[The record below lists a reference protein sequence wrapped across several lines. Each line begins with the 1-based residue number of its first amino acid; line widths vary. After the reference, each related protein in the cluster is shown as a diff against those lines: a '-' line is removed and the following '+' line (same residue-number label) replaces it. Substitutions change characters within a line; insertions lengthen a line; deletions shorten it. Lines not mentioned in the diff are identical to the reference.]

1 MGLLFVGVLAGVL
14 IGFGW
19 FAPSRGY
26 FLGCVSR
33 PCFDRV
39 AVAQPAQPMPTALA
53 QEPAAVRSSS
63 ATPARPGKS
72 SSPKTSSPKTSSSK
86 TSPPKK
92 RGSTDLAKA
101 APPQTSI
108 SVPAPERPAEMSD
121 PALDKA
127 KVAIATQMGELE
139 MAEFSDVKRAMRKNM
154 LGRRVDTICGRV
166 KGRSA
171 SGGETGE
178 RLFLYLVKEDEA
190 YVVDGKSG
198 SAASTAYRNICN

>member
-1 MGLLFVGVLAGVL
+1 MGLLFVGVLAGIL

-26 FLGCVSR
+26 FLGCASR

-39 AVAQPAQPMPTALA
+39 AVAQPAQPMPKALA
-53 QEPAAVRSSS
+53 QEPAVVRSNS
-63 ATPARPGKS
+63 ATPAKPGK
-72 SSPKTSSPKTSSSK
+72 TSTL
-86 TSPPKK
+86 KK
-92 RGSTDLAKA
+92 RGSTELATA
-101 APPQTSI
+101 ASPRTTI
-108 SVPAPERPAEMSD
+108 SVPAPERTAEMSD

-127 KVAIATQMGELE
+127 KVAIATQMGDADALEL
-139 MAEFSDVKRAMRKNM
+139 SDVKRAMRKNM

-178 RLFLYLVKEDEA
+178 RPFLYLVKEDEV
-190 YVVDGKSG
+190 YVANGKSG

>member
-1 MGLLFVGVLAGVL
+1 MGLLFVGVLAGILV
-14 IGFGW
+14 GFGW

-26 FLGCVSR
+26 FLGCASR

-53 QEPAAVRSSS
+53 QEPAVVRSNS
-63 ATPARPGKS
+63 ATQARPGK
-72 SSPKTSSPKTSSSK
+72 TST
-86 TSPPKK
+86 PKK

-101 APPQTSI
+101 ASPRTRI
-108 SVPAPERPAEMSD
+108 NVPAPERAADMAD
-121 PALDKA
+121 PVLTKA
-127 KVAIATQMGELE
+127 KVTIAAQIDDPGS
-139 MAEFSDVKRAMRKNM
+139 AEFSDMKRAMRKNM

-171 SGGETGE
+171 SGGETGG
-178 RLFLYLVKEDEA
+178 RPFLYLVKEDEA

-198 SAASTAYRNICN
+198 SAASTAYRNICK

>member
-26 FLGCVSR
+26 FLGCASR
-33 PCFDRV
+33 PCF

-53 QEPAAVRSSS
+53 QEPAAVKSNS
-63 ATPARPGKS
+63 ATPARSGKKPS
-72 SSPKTSSPKTSSSK
+72 
-86 TSPPKK
+86 PKK

-101 APPQTSI
+101 ASPRTG
-108 SVPAPERPAEMSD
+108 VPASERPAEMPD

-127 KVAIATQMGELE
+127 KVAIATQMRGPETVEL
-139 MAEFSDVKRAMRKNM
+139 SDVKRAMRKNM
-154 LGRRVDTICGRV
+154 FGRPVDTICGRV

-178 RLFLYLVKEDEA
+178 RPFLYLVKEDEA

>member
-26 FLGCVSR
+26 FLGCASR
-33 PCFDRV
+33 PCF
-39 AVAQPAQPMPTALA
+39 AVAQPTQPMPTALA

-63 ATPARPGKS
+63 ATPARPGK
-72 SSPKTSSPKTSSSK
+72 TSSPKS
-86 TSPPKK
+86 PKK

-101 APPQTSI
+101 ASPRTMI
-108 SVPAPERPAEMSD
+108 SVPAPERPAETSD

-127 KVAIATQMGELE
+127 KVAIATQMGNLE
-139 MAEFSDVKRAMRKNM
+139 TAEFSDVKRAMRKNM

-171 SGGETGE
+171 SGSETDE
-178 RLFLYLVKEDEA
+178 TPFLYLVKEDEA

-198 SAASTAYRNICN
+198 SAASTAYRNICK

>member
-26 FLGCVSR
+26 FLGCASR
-33 PCFDRV
+33 PCFEGV
-39 AVAQPAQPMPTALA
+39 AVARPAQPMPTALV
-53 QEPAAVRSSS
+53 QEPAVVKSNS
-63 ATPARPGKS
+63 ATPARPGKNS
-72 SSPKTSSPKTSSSK
+72 S
-86 TSPPKK
+86 PKK
-92 RGSTDLAKA
+92 RGSAELAKA
-101 APPQTSI
+101 TSPRTRI
-108 SVPAPERPAEMSD
+108 RVPASERPAGTSD

-127 KVAIATQMGELE
+127 KLAVATQMADPES
-139 MAEFSDVKRAMRKNM
+139 AEFSDVKRAKRKNM

-171 SGGETGE
+171 SGGETEE
-178 RLFLYLVKEDEA
+178 RSFLYLVNEDEA
-190 YVVDGKSG
+190 YVVDGKAG